1 MKIMEIKKVEAYKIY
16 DKLFETIEEAN
27 DYKYQKLDN
36 VKLGDIVSTNGGFKN
51 IYGNFGLEG
60 IVCCIEDDLIW
71 FLEGNCPHD
80 GIMSGNIK
88 YSCTKLEIENKIYSW
103 KIMNRH
109 RKDLWRRLLPFLA
122 DSRYC

>member
-36 VKLGDIVSTNGGFKN
+36 VR
-51 IYGNFGLEG
+51 
-60 IVCCIEDDLIW
+60 